1 MKINDIARHKALK
14 SGSNK
19 DWTPVDSLHWALERV
34 EAVKAKSVFTIWITE
49 VDGKLEASFSSANLS
64 ELEMIGALHAMI
76 HRMVHGE

>member
-19 DWTPVDSLHWALERV
+19 DWTPVDAAQWALERV
-34 EAVKAKSVFTIWITE
+34 EAVQAKSVMIVWITE
-49 VDGKLEASFSSANLS
+49 VDGSLEANFSAANLS